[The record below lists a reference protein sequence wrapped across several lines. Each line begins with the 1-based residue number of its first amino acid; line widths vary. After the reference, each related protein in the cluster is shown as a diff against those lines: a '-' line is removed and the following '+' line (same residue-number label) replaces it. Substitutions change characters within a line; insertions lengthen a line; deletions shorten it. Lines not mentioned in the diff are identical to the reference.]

1 MTPHE
6 TKAQELARQIIR
18 LHEYLS
24 GAVKPSEKTITERI
38 IRHFPEPQ
46 NEYNCPPVCSKCNQH
61 HVGVC
66 EPVESAC
73 EWTAKTK
80 SGLLYTSCGHENWSN
95 FKYKFCPYCGGK
107 IKV

>member
-1 MTPHE
+1 MTQHE
-6 TKAQELARQIIR
+6 TKAQELAREFEQEGFISEDEILLVAHMIR
-18 LHEYLS
+18 S
-24 GAVKPSEKTITERI
+24 
-38 IRHFPEPQ
+38 HFPEPQ
-46 NEYNCPPVCSKCNQH
+46 NEYNCPPVCAKCNQH

-66 EPVESAC
+66 EPVERAC

-107 IKV
+107 IKL